1 MLGKSG
7 ASLCFVL
14 LVVLTTQ
21 QTQQTIPSPDYYKNW
36 NDNFIL
42 SGVLVNPDFSKLSS
56 GLPSTL
62 NPSNAQVWSRSK
74 TTLSSAQLTDRY
86 THYRY
91 FLNSNNQCTFSC
103 GLRSFLVKINGLL
116 VCQRDN
122 TNSFW
127 GSSPLNSY
135 DQYCVPDSSCSIN
148 LMNLGILQ
156 YSKGRCSSSTS
167 LSNGYKAISS
177 KIDCC
182 WKDNEQNSL
191 LLRNIIVNSAQQ
203 KLI

>member
-21 QTQQTIPSPDYYKNW
+21 QITPPDYYKNW
-36 NDNFIL
+36 NDNFTL

-86 THYRY
+86 TQYRY

-122 TNSFW
+122 TTSFW
-127 GSSPLNSY
+127 GSDPLKSY
-135 DQYCVPDSSCSIN
+135 NQYCVPDSSCSIN

-167 LSNGYKAISS
+167 LSNGYKAISIT
-177 KIDCC
+177 IDCC

-191 LLRNIIVNSAQQ
+191 LLRNINVNSAQQ